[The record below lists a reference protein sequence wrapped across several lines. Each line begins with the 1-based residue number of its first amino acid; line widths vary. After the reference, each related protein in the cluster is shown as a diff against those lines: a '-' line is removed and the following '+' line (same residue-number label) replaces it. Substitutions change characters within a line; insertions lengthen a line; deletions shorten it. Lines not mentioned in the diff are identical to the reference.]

1 MPELKIV
8 DIRLIGLCVAV
19 SLVAAACTSAG
30 PSSST
35 VPVTKATAVAGPALA
50 DSQASSSGSTG
61 DVTKGKA
68 VFQAN
73 CARCHGQNAEGLVG
87 PDLRHI
93 ASRRDR
99 AFLLQW
105 ISDPPAVRPGT
116 RMPKLNLSDSDL
128 NAVVDYLLTLK

>member
-1 MPELKIV
+1 MLKLKIV
-8 DIRLIGLCVAV
+8 DVCLIGLCVAV
-19 SLVAAACTSAG
+19 SFVAAACTSAS

-35 VPVTKATAVAGPALA
+35 VPVSKATAVAAPAVA
-50 DSQASSSGSTG
+50 DNQASSSGSSA
-61 DVTKGKA
+61 DVAKGQA

-99 AFLLQW
+99 AFLLRW
-105 ISDPPAVRPGT
+105 ISDPSAVKPGT